1 MSRPFDHVAAPEP
14 SDGPTTIRQ
23 PKLGVR
29 GWLRW
34 VWRQLTSMRTALFLL
49 LLLAIAAVPGSVVP
63 QRSADPNGVV
73 QYFRDNPTLAPI
85 LDKFQAFDSY
95 TSFWFS
101 SIYILLFVSL
111 IGCVIP
117 RTVHHFRT
125 LRAAPPRTPARL
137 SRMNGY
143 VLRHIPMGSTD
154 GAGKLITGSTAIAAA
169 RTLLRR
175 RGYRVAV
182 FEDTQTRD
190 KSEFSVSAERGYLR
204 EAGNLLFHI
213 ALLGIL
219 IAVGIG
225 GGFGFSGQRVV
236 VDGQTMINTLSA
248 YDSFNPGRFFNSNDL
263 APYSLSLDQLSV
275 TYETKNTKALGLPID
290 YTAHVTTRQ
299 QGAGSE
305 QTTTIKVNEPLT
317 IGGTGIYLLGNGYAP
332 RITIRDPSGRT
343 VFSDP
348 VPFLPQDANLTSLGV
363 VKVPDGLAKQ
373 IGMIGFFYPTKAIAA
388 TGAFFSSYPDLEA
401 PVLTLN
407 AYSGDLGINAGVPK
421 SVYALDTAKL
431 TQLNGGQTGSR
442 SIELKPGQTEQLPN
456 GLGSVTFDGVS
467 RFASFEIH
475 HDPVQGWVLFFSL
488 CAFGGLIVSVF
499 IPRRRLWVKAI
510 EHADEPL
517 RLEYAGLAHG
527 EDPQLEAAVERL
539 FAEHFSS
546 LGLAADYVS
555 GSEPAPER
563 ASMARPG

>member
-154 GAGKLITGSTAIAAA
+154 GAGKLITGSAAIAAA

-248 YDSFNPGRFFNSNDL
+248 YDSFNPGRFFNINDL

-317 IGGTGIYLLGNGYAP
+317 IGGAGIYLLGNGYAP

-527 EDPQLEAAVERL
+527 EDPQLEVAVERL

>member
-248 YDSFNPGRFFNSNDL
+248 YDSFNPGRFFNINDL

-317 IGGTGIYLLGNGYAP
+317 IGGAGIYLLGNGYAP

-527 EDPQLEAAVERL
+527 EDPQLEVAVERL